1 MQSNQSIRHS
11 FYILLYAYGALS
23 KIIRNLK
30 TGTGSSYSVF
40 AANGQYKL
48 EKRKFGESVPENA
61 RFMDTGRFSIA

>member
-23 KIIRNLK
+23 KIIKNLK

-40 AANGQYKL
+40 AANCQYKSKN
-48 EKRKFGESVPENA
+48 EIG
-61 RFMDTGRFSIA
+61 

>member
-40 AANGQYKL
+40 AVNCQYKSKN
-48 EKRKFGESVPENA
+48 EIGESVPENA
-61 RFMDTGRFSIA
+61 RLMDTGRFSIA

>member
-11 FYILLYAYGALS
+11 FCILLYAYGALS

-40 AANGQYKL
+40 AVNCQYKSKN
-48 EKRKFGESVPENA
+48 EIG
-61 RFMDTGRFSIA
+61 